1 MEPLLIILF
10 ILIVVV
16 AGVAAA
22 KVFFK
27 KSNRVVPLS
36 ELDRSSIYEVRNYST
51 PLTGD
56 KVENNDFSDIVK

>member
-16 AGVAAA
+16 AGVTAA

-27 KSNRVVPLS
+27 KSNKVVPLS
-36 ELDRSSIYEVRNYST
+36 ELDRSSLYEVRNSST
-51 PLTGD
+51 SLTGD
-56 KVENNDFSDIVK
+56 KSDNNDFSDIVK